1 MAFVFIERIQELKQL
16 DRIMSNTEKNTP
28 EQEQTEQEITVNDVD
43 QNADDQQTQLDAA
56 DAAQV
61 QSIPTLESLQAE
73 LETQQAQFTDQ
84 LLRTKA
90 EMENVRR
97 RSEKQISDSRKYAN
111 EAIAKELVNVRDSLQ
126 IASETEIEADD
137 SDAVKSMQEGLA
149 LTLKQLDSLF
159 EKFSIIEVAPQA
171 GDKLDPNL
179 HQAMTMVP
187 SDEVEPGCVVNTI
200 QRGYQLHERLLRP
213 AMVVVAQK

>member
-1 MAFVFIERIQELKQL
+1 
-16 DRIMSNTEKNTP
+16 MSNTQNKNASSEAQDQTVDTNESTHEQATP
-28 EQEQTEQEITVNDVD
+28 EIESIEGVEIGKGVDSAAENAQSEIVDV
-43 QNADDQQTQLDAA
+43 T
-56 DAAQV
+56 
-61 QSIPTLESLQAE
+61 IESLQVE

-84 LLRTKA
+84 LLRVKA

-97 RSEKQISDSRKYAN
+97 RSDKQVADSRKYAN
-111 EAIAKELVNVRDSLQ
+111 EAMAKELINVRDSLQ
-126 IASETEIEADD
+126 IASETEIESND
-137 SDAVKSMQEGLA
+137 SDAVKSMREGLE

-159 EKFSIIEVAPQA
+159 EKFSITELSPVA

-187 SDEVEPGCVVNTI
+187 SDEVAPGSVINTI
-200 QRGYQLHERLLRP
+200 QRGYQLHDRLLRP

>member
-1 MAFVFIERIQELKQL
+1 
-16 DRIMSNTEKNTP
+16 MSNTGNKETSQELEEEINVDQAAVA
-28 EQEQTEQEITVNDVD
+28 EQEEAPEANASEPTV
-43 QNADDQQTQLDAA
+43 
-56 DAAQV
+56 
-61 QSIPTLESLQAE
+61 ESLQAE
-73 LETQQAQFTDQ
+73 LEVQQAQFTDQ

-97 RSEKQISDSRKYAN
+97 RSEKQISDSRKFAN
-111 EAIAKELVNVRDSLQ
+111 DGIARELVNVRDSLQ
-126 IASETEIEADD
+126 IASETEIEAQD
-137 SDAVKSMQEGLA
+137 SDAVKSMREGLE

-159 EKFSIIEVAPQA
+159 EKFSITEIAPVA

-187 SDEVEPGCVVNTI
+187 SDEVEPGSVVNTI
-200 QRGYQLHERLLRP
+200 QRGYQLHDRLLRP

>member
-1 MAFVFIERIQELKQL
+1 MT
-16 DRIMSNTEKNTP
+16 MSNTGNKETSQELEEEINVDQAAVA
-28 EQEQTEQEITVNDVD
+28 EQEEAPEANASEPTV
-43 QNADDQQTQLDAA
+43 
-56 DAAQV
+56 
-61 QSIPTLESLQAE
+61 ESLQAE
-73 LETQQAQFTDQ
+73 LEAQQAQFTDQ

-97 RSEKQISDSRKYAN
+97 RSEKQISDSRKFAN
-111 EAIAKELVNVRDSLQ
+111 DGIARELVNVRDSLQ
-126 IASETEIEADD
+126 IASETEIEAQD
-137 SDAVKSMQEGLA
+137 SDAVKSMREGLE

-159 EKFSIIEVAPQA
+159 EKFSITEIAPVA

-187 SDEVEPGCVVNTI
+187 SDEVEPGSVVNTI
-200 QRGYQLHERLLRP
+200 QRGYQLHDRLLRP

>member
-1 MAFVFIERIQELKQL
+1 
-16 DRIMSNTEKNTP
+16 MSNTENKETLEKEIVEESSDLEQNTEP
-28 EQEQTEQEITVNDVD
+28 KEVDVADEEAAEQSESTI
-43 QNADDQQTQLDAA
+43 
-56 DAAQV
+56 
-61 QSIPTLESLQAE
+61 ESLQAE

-97 RSEKQISDSRKYAN
+97 RSEKQVSDSRKFAN
-111 EAIAKELVNVRDSLQ
+111 EGIAKELINVRDSLQ
-126 IASETEIEADD
+126 IASETEIETDD
-137 SDAVKSMQEGLA
+137 SDAVKSMREGLA

-159 EKFSIIEVAPQA
+159 EKFSITEISPQA

-187 SDEVEPGCVVNTI
+187 SDEVKPGCVVNTI

>member
-1 MAFVFIERIQELKQL
+1 
-16 DRIMSNTEKNTP
+16 MSNTENKDASKEAQDQTVEASESTAEEKETHSGIEQAENSEP
-28 EQEQTEQEITVNDVD
+28 EVVEATI
-43 QNADDQQTQLDAA
+43 
-56 DAAQV
+56 
-61 QSIPTLESLQAE
+61 ESLQVE

-84 LLRTKA
+84 LLRVKA

-97 RSEKQISDSRKYAN
+97 RSDKQVADGRKYAN
-111 EAIAKELVNVRDSLQ
+111 EAMAKELINVRDSLQ
-126 IASETEIEADD
+126 IASETEIESDD
-137 SDAVKSMQEGLA
+137 SDAVKSMREGLE

-159 EKFSIIEVAPQA
+159 EKFSITELSPEA

-187 SDEVEPGCVVNTI
+187 SDDIAPGNVVNTI
-200 QRGYQLHERLLRP
+200 QRGYQLHDRLLRP

>member
-1 MAFVFIERIQELKQL
+1 
-16 DRIMSNTEKNTP
+16 MSNTGNKETSQELEEEINVDQAAVA
-28 EQEQTEQEITVNDVD
+28 EQEEAPEANASEPTV
-43 QNADDQQTQLDAA
+43 
-56 DAAQV
+56 
-61 QSIPTLESLQAE
+61 ESLQAE
-73 LETQQAQFTDQ
+73 LEAQQAQFTDQ

-97 RSEKQISDSRKYAN
+97 RSEKQISDSRKFAN
-111 EAIAKELVNVRDSLQ
+111 DGIARELVNVRDSLQ
-126 IASETEIEADD
+126 IASETEIEAQD
-137 SDAVKSMQEGLA
+137 SDAVKSMREGLE

-159 EKFSIIEVAPQA
+159 EKFSITEIAPVA

-187 SDEVEPGCVVNTI
+187 SDEVEPGSVVNTI
-200 QRGYQLHERLLRP
+200 QRGYQLHDRLLRP

>member
-1 MAFVFIERIQELKQL
+1 
-16 DRIMSNTEKNTP
+16 MSNTENNTP
-28 EQEQTEQEITVNDVD
+28 ENEATELNDAANENAVNESAD
-43 QNADDQQTQLDAA
+43 QNAEVPAEQAT
-56 DAAQV
+56 AQG
-61 QSIPTLESLQAE
+61 IPTLESLQAE
-73 LETQQAQFTDQ
+73 LDAQQAQFTDQ

-97 RSEKQISDSRKYAN
+97 RSEKQVSDSRKFAN
-111 EAIAKELVNVRDSLQ
+111 EGIAKELINVRDSLQ
-126 IASETEIEADD
+126 IASETDVEAGD
-137 SDAVKSMQEGLA
+137 SDAVKSMREGLE

-159 EKFSIIEVAPQA
+159 EKFAIAQISPQA

-179 HQAMTMVP
+179 HQAMTMIP
-187 SDEVEPGCVVNTI
+187 SDDVEPGCVVNTI

>member
-1 MAFVFIERIQELKQL
+1 
-16 DRIMSNTEKNTP
+16 MSNTENKENTEVINEA
-28 EQEQTEQEITVNDVD
+28 EQVVETSEPLAGSKGNSEEPAEIDEANIVDTV
-43 QNADDQQTQLDAA
+43 
-56 DAAQV
+56 
-61 QSIPTLESLQAE
+61 ESLRSE

-84 LLRTKA
+84 LLRVKA

-111 EAIAKELVNVRDSLQ
+111 EGIAKELINVRDSLQ
-126 IASETEIEADD
+126 IASETEIETDD
-137 SDAVKSMQEGLA
+137 SDAVKSMQEGLE
-149 LTLKQLDSLF
+149 LTLKQLDSLLD
-159 EKFSIIEVAPQA
+159 KFSIVEISPSA

-179 HQAMTMVP
+179 HQAMTMIP
-187 SDEVEPGCVVNTI
+187 SEDVEPGCIVNTI

>member
-1 MAFVFIERIQELKQL
+1 
-16 DRIMSNTEKNTP
+16 MSNTENNTP
-28 EQEQTEQEITVNDVD
+28 EQEPIEQEAAENANAIDASAD
-43 QNADDQQTQLDAA
+43 QNAENQQ
-56 DAAQV
+56 AQV
-61 QSIPTLESLQAE
+61 DAEDESKAQQSIPTVESLQAE
-73 LETQQAQFTDQ
+73 LEVQQAQFTDQ

-111 EAIAKELVNVRDSLQ
+111 EGIAKELVNVRDSLQ
-126 IASETEIEADD
+126 IASETEIETDD
-137 SDAVKSMQEGLA
+137 SDAVKSMREGLS

-159 EKFSIIEVAPQA
+159 EKFSIVEVAPQA

-187 SDEVEPGCVVNTI
+187 SDDVEPGCVVNTI

>member
-1 MAFVFIERIQELKQL
+1 
-16 DRIMSNTEKNTP
+16 MSNTENKENTEVINEA
-28 EQEQTEQEITVNDVD
+28 EQVVETSEPLAGSKGNSEEPAEIDEANIVDTV
-43 QNADDQQTQLDAA
+43 
-56 DAAQV
+56 
-61 QSIPTLESLQAE
+61 ESLRSE

-84 LLRTKA
+84 LLRVKA

-111 EAIAKELVNVRDSLQ
+111 EGIAKELINVRDSLQ
-126 IASETEIEADD
+126 IASETEIETDD
-137 SDAVKSMQEGLA
+137 SDAVKSMQEGLE
-149 LTLKQLDSLF
+149 LTLKQLDSLLD
-159 EKFSIIEVAPQA
+159 KFSIVEINPSA

-179 HQAMTMVP
+179 HQAMTMIP
-187 SDEVEPGCVVNTI
+187 SEDVEPGCIVNTI

>member
-1 MAFVFIERIQELKQL
+1 
-16 DRIMSNTEKNTP
+16 MSNTENKDASKEAQDQTVEASESTAEEKETHSEI
-28 EQEQTEQEITVNDVD
+28 EQAESSESEVVEATV
-43 QNADDQQTQLDAA
+43 
-56 DAAQV
+56 
-61 QSIPTLESLQAE
+61 ESLQVE

-84 LLRTKA
+84 LLRVKA

-97 RSEKQISDSRKYAN
+97 RSDKQVADSRKYAN
-111 EAIAKELVNVRDSLQ
+111 EAMAKELINVRDSLQ
-126 IASETEIEADD
+126 IASETEIESDD
-137 SDAVKSMQEGLA
+137 SDAVKSMREGLE

-159 EKFSIIEVAPQA
+159 EKFSITELSPEA

-187 SDEVEPGCVVNTI
+187 SDDVAPGNVVNTI
-200 QRGYQLHERLLRP
+200 QRGYQLHDRLLRP

>member
-1 MAFVFIERIQELKQL
+1 
-16 DRIMSNTEKNTP
+16 MSNTENKDASKEAQDQTVEASESTAEEKETHSEI
-28 EQEQTEQEITVNDVD
+28 EQAESSESEVVEATV
-43 QNADDQQTQLDAA
+43 
-56 DAAQV
+56 
-61 QSIPTLESLQAE
+61 ESLQVE

-84 LLRTKA
+84 LLRVKA

-97 RSEKQISDSRKYAN
+97 RSDKQVADGRKYAN
-111 EAIAKELVNVRDSLQ
+111 EAMAKELINVRDSLQ
-126 IASETEIEADD
+126 IASETEIESDD
-137 SDAVKSMQEGLA
+137 SDAVKSMREGLE

-159 EKFSIIEVAPQA
+159 EKFSITELSPEA

-187 SDEVEPGCVVNTI
+187 SDDIAPGNVVNTI
-200 QRGYQLHERLLRP
+200 QRGYQLHDRLLRP

>member
-1 MAFVFIERIQELKQL
+1 
-16 DRIMSNTEKNTP
+16 MSNTGNKETSQELEEEINVDQADVA
-28 EQEQTEQEITVNDVD
+28 EQEEAPEANASEPTV
-43 QNADDQQTQLDAA
+43 
-56 DAAQV
+56 
-61 QSIPTLESLQAE
+61 ESLQAE
-73 LETQQAQFTDQ
+73 LEAQQAQFTDQ

-97 RSEKQISDSRKYAN
+97 RSEKQISDSRKFAN
-111 EAIAKELVNVRDSLQ
+111 DGIARELVNVRDSLQ
-126 IASETEIEADD
+126 IASETEIEAQD
-137 SDAVKSMQEGLA
+137 SDAVKSMREGLE

-159 EKFSIIEVAPQA
+159 EKFSITEIAPVA

-187 SDEVEPGCVVNTI
+187 SDEVEPGSVVNTI
-200 QRGYQLHERLLRP
+200 QRGYQLHDRLLRP

>member
-1 MAFVFIERIQELKQL
+1 
-16 DRIMSNTEKNTP
+16 MSNTGNKETSQELEEEINVDQAAVA
-28 EQEQTEQEITVNDVD
+28 EQEEAPEANASEPTV
-43 QNADDQQTQLDAA
+43 
-56 DAAQV
+56 
-61 QSIPTLESLQAE
+61 ESLQAE
-73 LETQQAQFTDQ
+73 LEAQQAQFTDQ

-97 RSEKQISDSRKYAN
+97 RSEKQISDNRKFAN
-111 EAIAKELVNVRDSLQ
+111 DGIARELVNVRDSLQ
-126 IASETEIEADD
+126 IASETEIEAQD
-137 SDAVKSMQEGLA
+137 SDAVKSMREGLE

-159 EKFSIIEVAPQA
+159 EKFSITEIAPVA

-187 SDEVEPGCVVNTI
+187 SDEVEPGSVVNTI
-200 QRGYQLHERLLRP
+200 QRGYQLHDRLLRP

>member
-1 MAFVFIERIQELKQL
+1 
-16 DRIMSNTEKNTP
+16 MSNTENKDASQEAHDQTVEASEVTAEKETASETQQAENSEP
-28 EQEQTEQEITVNDVD
+28 EIVEDTV
-43 QNADDQQTQLDAA
+43 
-56 DAAQV
+56 
-61 QSIPTLESLQAE
+61 ESLQAE

-84 LLRTKA
+84 LLRVKA

-97 RSEKQISDSRKYAN
+97 RSDKQVSDSRKYAN
-111 EAIAKELVNVRDSLQ
+111 EALAKELINVRDSLQ
-126 IASETEIEADD
+126 IASETEIESDD
-137 SDAVKSMQEGLA
+137 SDAVKSMREGLE

-159 EKFSIIEVAPQA
+159 EKFSIIELSPAA

-187 SDEVEPGCVVNTI
+187 SDDVAPGSVVNTI
-200 QRGYQLHERLLRP
+200 QRGYQLHDRLLRP